1 MSGTIDS
8 LMVQC
13 TRCVSYDT
21 WQGVTFDEDETPLS
35 PIPIPAHGTTMEVDD
50 TLSSSPSQSVE
61 QAKKTGNRPSLPDI
75 LQGKE
80 EIRKDT
86 ARRRPNSTA
95 EMPEQLAADL
105 RAIEKVLRMDGRVE
119 RFYLLVRKQQ
129 NRFET
134 RVQVCNS
141 KYAIVLQ
148 RVNI

>member
-1 MSGTIDS
+1 MGGTIDS

-21 WQGVTFDEDETPLS
+21 SQGVTFDEDETPLS
-35 PIPIPAHGTTMEVDD
+35 PIPIPAYRTTMEVDD

-80 EIRKDT
+80 ENT

-95 EMPEQLAADL
+95 KMPEQLAADL
-105 RAIEKVLRMDGRVE
+105 RAIEKLLRMDGRVK
-119 RFYLLVRKQQ
+119 RFYLPVRKQQ
-129 NRFET
+129 NPF
-134 RVQVCNS
+134 
-141 KYAIVLQ
+141 
-148 RVNI
+148 